1 MSAPLLPPPGP
12 LDLALLFPGAFS
24 SLTSGIQLAELDR
37 ELSPGLHKYAKEDAE
52 SSVSDLVRDVFAEI
66 IAETT
71 GGGVGVEV
79 PPEYTV
85 LAPTNLAFLRLGCA
99 SAVRGWR

>member
-37 ELSPGLHKYAKEDAE
+37 ELSPGLHKYAKAE
-52 SSVSDLVRDVFAEI
+52 AEQSIGDLVRDVFAEV
-66 IAETT
+66 IAETV
-71 GGGVGVEV
+71 GGGAGVDV

-85 LAPTNLAFLRLGCA
+85 LAPTNLAFLRLG
-99 SAVRGWR
+99 SV